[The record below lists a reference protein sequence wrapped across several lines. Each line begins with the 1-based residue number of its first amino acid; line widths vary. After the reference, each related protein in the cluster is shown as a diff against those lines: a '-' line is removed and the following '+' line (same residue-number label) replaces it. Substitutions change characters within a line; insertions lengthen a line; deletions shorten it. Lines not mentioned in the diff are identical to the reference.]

1 MTMPYS
7 LSWSRLGASVTYST
21 LCSGSEPMRT
31 WSHERLL
38 GRPKTPDSLR
48 RRKRGIQG
56 PGGPHLLCEPLLG
69 KALRREGPSRRITN
83 PQEEARLCSQAG
95 RESDEALGAGPQR
108 ASLCHPQ
115 RALRLRGGCHTY
127 AHEDG
132 NHAIVVTSG
141 QRLLVTA

>member
-1 MTMPYS
+1 
-7 LSWSRLGASVTYST
+7 
-21 LCSGSEPMRT
+21 MRT

-38 GRPKTPDSLR
+38 GRPKMQDSLR

-141 QRLLVTA
+141 QRLLVTASALMGTNVPDTKGRFPRQAFISANTH